1 MPEVE
6 TNEHR
11 PAWWDIRQLYLLL
24 KSLQWSQVDIGNGWA
39 MAISKPGSTE
49 MSHPQVAAEQ

>member
-1 MPEVE
+1 ME

-11 PAWWDIRQLYLLL
+11 PVWWDIRQLYLLL
-24 KSLQWSQVDIGNGWA
+24 KSLQWSQVDMGNGWA
-39 MAISKPGSTE
+39 MAISKLGSTE